1 MQNKRVHALAKE
13 LNITSKELLEKLP
26 SLNIEVKNHMSTL
39 TADEEK
45 KVVDSYR
52 KKTPKKEENSSKH
65 EEKIHDNS
73 KKKEVNG
80 IDKKNIDNKNEK
92 NMNKSS
98 ETKTPRD
105 KNESKKNYKRE
116 HSENRSDNNK
126 KPYDNKKDFKNRDR
140 NENKNERNDSKRDKN
155 VKGEKPFDRN
165 SRNDQKKDFSKD
177 RDSSKGFRN
186 KNQNQNFKKDSRDR
200 NNFGKDSNDD
210 LDKNKKKRSRSF
222 NKMSETLT
230 EKETNKQEYSKKKSK
245 NKNNKKNKKDL
256 MELREEYSKKDF
268 TKKAPKKKVKKVV
281 KKEEQEEGKTAKI
294 KAPLAVKDFA
304 EAIDVG
310 VSQVIT
316 KLIGLGV
323 MASQNEP
330 IDQDICEL
338 LAEEFGVEI
347 EFALPEEEKS
357 VEEEFG
363 LDFEDKEQNLKPRP
377 PVVTV
382 MGHVDHGKTSILDS
396 IKKSHVTS
404 TEAGGITQH
413 IGAYTVNLNGKKIT
427 FLDTPGH
434 EAFTSMR
441 LRGAQITDVAI
452 LVVAADDGVMPQTI
466 EAISHAR
473 SAGVPIIVAI
483 NKIDK
488 EAANVDRVKQELS
501 EQGLMPEDWGGETI
515 MVPVSAHTKEG
526 IDDLLEMIL
535 LVAEMGELRAN
546 PQRRAVGTVIEAKLD
561 KGKGPMATVL
571 VQKGTLR
578 SQDFVVSGIASGRI
592 RAMSDD
598 KGKEIKKAGPSMP
611 AVILGLSEV
620 PNAGDMIYAVA
631 DDKTA
636 KTIAEKNRE
645 MVREN
650 RLNATNKVS
659 LSNLFDKIKEGEKKQ
674 LDLIIKGDV
683 KGSVEAL
690 AQSLL
695 KITNEEVTISIV
707 HSAVG
712 GISESDISLASAS
725 GAIVIGF
732 NVRPNIN
739 AIELAKELEVDVR
752 TYRVIYDAIDDIEKA
767 AIGMLDPEFEEE
779 VQGRCEVRQTFKL
792 PNNSIVAGVFVVSGK
807 IPRKSMIRV
816 LRDDTVIHEGEIAS
830 LKRFKDDVKELNNGY
845 EGGIMIENYNDLKEG
860 DFLESY
866 IMKEIKRQ

>member
-13 LNITSKELLEKLP
+13 LNVTSKELIERIN

-39 TADEEK
+39 NAEEER
-45 KVVDSYR
+45 KVVNSY
-52 KKTPKKEENSSKH
+52 KKTTTPNKSDNKKSNKP
-65 EEKIHDNS
+65 N
-73 KKKEVNG
+73 
-80 IDKKNIDNKNEK
+80 KKNNNNKEGSTIE
-92 NMNKSS
+92 NKDR
-98 ETKTPRD
+98 K
-105 KNESKKNYKRE
+105 ESQSKPVK
-116 HSENRSDNNK
+116 DNNK
-126 KPYDNKKDFKNRDR
+126 RFDNKKTDFQNTDGK
-140 NENKNERNDSKRDKN
+140 KRFK
-155 VKGEKPFDRN
+155 KKPFERKD
-165 SRNDQKKDFSKD
+165 SEGQKDNNRYQGKNKDKT
-177 RDSSKGFRN
+177 
-186 KNQNQNFKKDSRDR
+186 QNFRKPKDSDR
-200 NNFGKDSNDD
+200 ESFGKAQVEDRPH
-210 LDKNKKKRSRSF
+210 NKKKRSRSF
-222 NKMSETLT
+222 NKMNEVIT
-230 EKETNKQEYSKKKSK
+230 EKEVNQQEYKKKKSK
-245 NKNNKKNKKDL
+245 NNHNKKSKQDIL
-256 MELREEYSKKDF
+256 ELREQYAKRDL
-268 TKKAPKKKVKKVV
+268 TKKAPKKRVKKTV
-281 KKEEQEEGKTAKI
+281 KKEEVEENKVAKI
-294 KAPLAVKDFA
+294 SPPLAVKDFA
-304 EAIDVG
+304 EAIDVP

-330 IDQDICEL
+330 IDKDVCEI
-338 LAEEFGVEI
+338 LADELSVEI
-347 EFALPEEEKS
+347 EFASPEEKVS
-357 VEEEFG
+357 IEEEFG

-473 SAGVPIIVAI
+473 SAEVPIIVAI

-501 EQGLMPEDWGGETI
+501 EQGLMPEDWGGDTI
-515 MVPVSAHTKEG
+515 MVPVSAHTKQG

-535 LVAEMGELRAN
+535 LVAEMRELRAN
-546 PQRRAVGTVIEAKLD
+546 PQRHAIGTVIEAKLD

-571 VQKGTLR
+571 VQNGTLR
-578 SQDFVVSGIASGRI
+578 SSDFVVSGVASGRI
-592 RAMSDD
+592 RAMTDD
-598 KGKEIKKAGPSMP
+598 KGKNIKKAGPSMP

-620 PNAGDMIYAVA
+620 PNAGDSIYAVE
-631 DDKTA
+631 DEKTA
-636 KTIAEKNRE
+636 KTIADKNRE
-645 MVREN
+645 IVREN

-659 LSNLFDKIKEGEKKQ
+659 LSNLFEKMKEGEKKQ

-690 AQSLL
+690 TQSLL
-695 KITNEEVTISIV
+695 KIENEEVNISII

-712 GISESDISLASAS
+712 GISESDVSLASAS
-725 GAIVIGF
+725 NAIVIGF

-739 AIELAKELEVDVR
+739 AIDLAKELEVDIR

-807 IPRKSMIRV
+807 IPRRSQVRI
-816 LRDDTVIHEGEIAS
+816 LRNDTVIHEGEIAS
-830 LKRFKDDVKELNNGY
+830 LKRFKDDVRELNNGY
-845 EGGIMIENYNDLKEG
+845 EGGITIENFNDIKEG
-860 DFLESY
+860 DFIESF
-866 IMKEIKRQ
+866 IMKEIKRVWEKKECKELARN